1 MELFLPVKNELSRHI
16 QSCCEELYHKMQQ
29 LSVADI
35 GLSSHGQFYF
45 NSRHI
50 KRLFFSIES
59 SAQLLYHSIVLTNKK
74 VEDVVVMDYGAGIG
88 SLYILANMIG
98 CKQVIYNDLFEEWKN
113 NGKLIAEALSI
124 NIDAYILGDI
134 DDTLLYLEKE
144 KISCD
149 IIISRNVI
157 EHIHKLEDFYSLI
170 NKFQPNA
177 IVYSSTSA
185 NFYNPAVNLKHVLM
199 HLKTEKI
206 FTRDRTKIISEYT
219 TKLSEKEVSLLSQK
233 TRGYNIEGIK
243 LAVDNYISTKTL
255 PKKAYTYTNAFEPTL
270 NIWCE
275 NLLVFSVYKQKLI
288 AGNYDAQFKPG
299 FWDTHYPAAWKNL
312 PVKIL
317 NSIIN
322 IVGDFGFVLAPF
334 IYVIAIP
341 RKLNNK

>member
-1 MELFLPVKNELSRHI
+1 MELFLPIKDELSKRI
-16 QSCCEELYHKMQQ
+16 QSSCEILHYSMER
-29 LSVADI
+29 LSIANL
-35 GLSSHGQFYF
+35 GLSTHGQFYF
-45 NSRHI
+45 TSRHI

-59 SAQLLYHSIVLTNKK
+59 SAQLLYNSILLTNKK

-88 SLYILANMIG
+88 SLYILAKMIG

-113 NGKLIAEALSI
+113 NGKRIAEALSVD
-124 NIDAYILGDI
+124 IDAYILGDI

-149 IIISRNVI
+149 VIISRNVI

-170 NKFQPNA
+170 NKFQPEA

-199 HLKTEKI
+199 HLKMEKH
-206 FTRDRTKIISEYT
+206 FAKDRMNIIKGYT
-219 TKLSEKEVSLLSQK
+219 QKLSEKEVALLTKK

-243 LAVDNYISTKTL
+243 QAIDSYISTKEL
-255 PKKAYTYTNAFEPTL
+255 PAKAYSYTNAFEPTL

-275 NLLVFSVYKQKLI
+275 NLLVFSIYKQKLA
-288 AGNYDAQFKPG
+288 AGNFTTQFKPG
-299 FWDTHYPAAWKNL
+299 FWDTHYPEAWKNV

-322 IVGDFGFVLAPF
+322 VVGDLGFVLAPF

-341 RKLNNK
+341 QKKINK

>member
-1 MELFLPVKNELSRHI
+1 MELFLPVKDELSRHI

-45 NSRHI
+45 SSRHI

-59 SAQLLYHSIVLTNKK
+59 SAQLLYNSILLTNKN
-74 VEDVVVMDYGAGIG
+74 VDEVVVMDYGAGIG
-88 SLYILANMIG
+88 SLYILAKMIG

-113 NGKLIAEALSI
+113 NGKLIAEALAV

-134 DDTLLYLEKE
+134 DDTLLILEKE
-144 KISCD
+144 KINCD
-149 IIISRNVI
+149 VIISRNVI

-199 HLKTEKI
+199 HLKMEKH
-206 FTRDRTKIISEYT
+206 FAKDRMKIIKEYT
-219 TKLSEKEVSLLSQK
+219 PKLSETEVALLSKK

-243 LAVDNYISTKTL
+243 QAIDNYTLTKEL
-255 PKKAYTYTNAFEPTL
+255 PPKGYSYTNAFEPTL

-275 NLLVFSVYKQKLI
+275 NLLVFSIYKQKLE
-288 AGNYDAQFKPG
+288 AGNFTTQFKPG
-299 FWDTHYPAAWKNL
+299 FWDTHYPEAWKNV

-322 IVGDFGFVLAPF
+322 VVGNLGFVLAPF
-334 IYVIAIP
+334 IYVVAIP
-341 RKLNNK
+341 QKKINK